1 MPVPRKC
8 FSEYVYS
15 WKFSGN
21 VRDNKPLDFPI
32 SSLHRKLPQ
41 EAKRIFPFF
50 ILLPVGPK
58 AHGGEKTSLVSF
70 IHTKNPSASPFPT
83 ARPLLLLKLILP
95 FRKPRFPPKAFKETS
110 SSLRFLGFLFP
121 FASAVF
127 PWLEKGMKSGMNDE
141 AVELGTAEEGRV
153 DA

>member
-1 MPVPRKC
+1 
-8 FSEYVYS
+8 
-15 WKFSGN
+15 
-21 VRDNKPLDFPI
+21 

-70 IHTKNPSASPFPT
+70 IHTKNPSVSPFPT

-127 PWLEKGMKSGMNDE
+127 PWLEKGMKSGVYFQDSRNLL
-141 AVELGTAEEGRV
+141 VKP
-153 DA
+153 